1 MKVKNIEELNSTVR
15 DDGLIMTDIFKH
27 KDLGVQIGMAV
38 FPPHAQVIPATHE
51 EHEYSYI
58 IEGSIK
64 VTAENGQFRVS
75 KGMMCNIAAG
85 ELHGVVNDNDNECR
99 LIWVFIDDK

>member
-1 MKVKNIEELNSTVR
+1 MKVRYPKKLNSTVR
-15 DDGLIMTDIFKH
+15 EDGLIMTDIFN
-27 KDLGVQIGMAV
+27 DNNLGIKIGKAV
-38 FPPHAQVIPATHE
+38 FPPGVRVIPAAHE

-64 VTAENGQFRVS
+64 VTVEEGDFRVS

-85 ELHGVVNDNDNECR
+85 EQHGVVNDNDSECS
-99 LIWVFIDDK
+99 LIWIFIDDK